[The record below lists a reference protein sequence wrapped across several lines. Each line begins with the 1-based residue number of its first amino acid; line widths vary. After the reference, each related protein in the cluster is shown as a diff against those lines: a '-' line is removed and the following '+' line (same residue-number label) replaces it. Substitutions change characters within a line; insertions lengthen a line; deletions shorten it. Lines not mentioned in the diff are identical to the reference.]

1 MVKFMPQ
8 KKSKP
13 KFLRPN
19 YGRSSRARVKGNWRR
34 QRGEDNKKRVKKAHM
49 GKSPSIG
56 YGQDKRIRC
65 LHPVGKKE
73 ALIHNMAEL
82 AAVKDEAVRIASGVA
97 KRLKASIV
105 AEAEKRKLIVLNS
118 GKKKLQKAAAK
129 KEDAATAKG

>member
-1 MVKFMPQ
+1 MPQ
-8 KKSKP
+8 KKVKP

-56 YGQDKRIRC
+56 YGQDKRIRY

-73 ALIHNMAEL
+73 VLVHNMSEL

-97 KRLKASIV
+97 KRLKASIL
-105 AEAEKRKLIVLNS
+105 AEAEKKKLIVLNS
-118 GKKKLQKAAAK
+118 GKKKTEKVTSKKKAVPSP
-129 KEDAATAKG
+129 AKG